1 MSTRSV
7 AIRGLTIL
15 GAGYV
20 GGHLR
25 RRFPAAVATRRQPS
39 AEPRSREFRLDDRAT
54 WRTPPLAGRAVVW
67 TFPAEPLE
75 LVAAFHDACLRQ
87 VAALIVLGSTSAYRV
102 GEREDQ
108 PVVTVSEDSP
118 LEPESARV
126 AGEEWL
132 RSRGATVLQLAGIFG
147 PGRRPEDWLLRRRIT
162 DGGKL
167 VNLVH
172 VDDIVA
178 VIAHLLEH
186 PQPGRRIN
194 VANGHTVA
202 WRELVERF
210 RRAGTVPADFELP
223 ADTPGERGKRVD
235 TRQLRALLPDH
246 EFRVP

>member
-7 AIRGLTIL
+7 TTRGLTIL
-15 GAGYV
+15 GAGHV
-20 GGHLR
+20 GRHLLQ
-25 RRFPAAVATRRQPS
+25 RFPDADVTHRQPS
-39 AEPRSREFRLDDRAT
+39 AGARSREFRLDDRAT
-54 WRTPPLAGRAVVW
+54 WRSPPLAGRSVVW

-87 VAALIVLGSTSAYRV
+87 VSGLIVLGSTSAYRTV
-102 GEREDQ
+102 QRAGQ
-108 PVVTVSEDSP
+108 SVVTVSEESPLDPDSP
-118 LEPESARV
+118 RV

-132 RSRGATVLQLAGIFG
+132 RSRGATVLQLAGIVG

-172 VDDIVA
+172 VEDIVA

-210 RRAGTVPADFELP
+210 RRAGTLPAEFELP
-223 ADTPGERGKRVD
+223 ADPPGERGKLVD
-235 TRQLRALLPDH
+235 TRLLRSLLPDH